1 MTREN
6 YVGID
11 VGKKSLDLAVYG
23 AKKTTTFP
31 NTEEGIEELLLTLQ
45 KINSSLIVV
54 ETTGGYE
61 RPLVV
66 ALLSQ

>member
-23 AKKTTTFP
+23 SKKTTTFP
-31 NTEEGIEELLLTLQ
+31 NTEEGIEKFLLA
-45 KINSSLIVV
+45 S
-54 ETTGGYE
+54 
-61 RPLVV
+61 RR
-66 ALLSQ
+66 